1 MKSQRIIFLLVTL
14 TSLLYSN
21 SKYTVT
27 TYFEPLRY
35 DETNGGYMIRDSE
48 RAIMRFIPTD
58 KENNKKTQS
67 IYSELP
73 LASYWK
79 VGRNSLGMKPDY
91 SKCREEPKYPDDLEY
106 KTWGERESL
115 PKYINYKKISTE
127 YEECTSNVTQTFD
140 SQTKYK
146 YYYARM
152 PENHLVDYPK
162 KSDLYY
168 RWNLSFYVGGVND
181 LAIEA
186 VPDEYK
192 NSLEQLRSHKCHKW
206 GASVNH
212 TCYDLPNGD
221 KNIYYALREELFIKD
236 KNGKQ
241 EPNRYLMD
249 VRVSE
254 PLKWI
259 QIDGIEINQEIYEYI
274 DKTCKESF
282 FCHLNN
288 YTGTLSQEQKNYV
301 EKVKWS
307 KDKVWKEEIKKESKG
322 SSNPWR

>member
-1 MKSQRIIFLLVTL
+1 MKSQRIIFFLLVL

-35 DETNGGYMIRDSE
+35 DEANGGYMIRDSE

-58 KENNKKTQS
+58 KENNKEMQS

-79 VGRNSLGMKPDY
+79 VGRNSLGMNPDY
-91 SKCREEPKYPDDLEY
+91 SKCGEKPKSPKYKIELGKDYREKEKEEY
-106 KTWGERESL
+106 
-115 PKYINYKKISTE
+115 YKRFDE
-127 YEECTSNVTQTFD
+127 YRECTSNVTQTFD

-221 KNIYYALREELFIKD
+221 KNIYYALREELYVKD
-236 KNGKQ
+236 EDGKQ

-254 PLKWI
+254 PLKWK

-288 YTGTLSQEQKNYV
+288 YTGILNQEQKDYV

-307 KDKVWKEEIKKESKG
+307 KDKVWKEEKKKESKG

>member
-1 MKSQRIIFLLVTL
+1 MRNKKVLFFLIAL

-21 SKYTVT
+21 NKGSTAT
-27 TYFEPLRY
+27 AYFEPLRY
-35 DETNGGYMIRDSE
+35 DESNGGYSIRESNFRIYDYGADE
-48 RAIMRFIPTD
+48 GKTELQKKPT
-58 KENNKKTQS
+58 NP
-67 IYSELP
+67 YLG
-73 LASYWK
+73 YWK
-79 VGRNSLGMKPDY
+79 VGRNSLGIDPDY
-91 SKCREEPKYPDDLEY
+91 TKCGEEPKYPDDLEY
-106 KTWGERESL
+106 KTWNERENL
-115 PKYINYKKISTE
+115 PKYINYKKIKFE
-127 YEECTSNVTQTFD
+127 YNACTSNVTQTFD

-152 PENHLVDYPK
+152 PQNHLINYPK
-162 KSDLYY
+162 KSNLHY
-168 RWNLSFYVGGVND
+168 RWNHSFYVGGVND
-181 LAIEA
+181 LKLKA

-192 NSLEQLRSHKCHKW
+192 NSLEQLRVHNCHTW
-206 GASVNH
+206 GGIDNN
-212 TCYDLPNGD
+212 CYDLPNGD
-221 KNIYYALREELFIKD
+221 KNIYYAIREELYIKD
-236 KNGKQ
+236 EDGKQ
-241 EPNRYLMD
+241 KPNRYLMD

-259 QIDGIEINQEIYEYI
+259 QIDGIEINQDIYEYI
-274 DKTCKESF
+274 DKVCRDPF